1 MKKIIIFAALCLSFL
16 TACDKEDLG
25 GSNIHVPEFDYNAL
39 SETDKYIYDHYTVPY
54 NVEVVYRWNQGDVSS
69 DDMRKNL
76 VPPRESQVEPFLE
89 MIEKVWVDTYT
100 AEVGQQTLRSYIP
113 KQILLVGSA
122 SYNDDGSTT
131 EGTAEGGRQIVLYSV
146 NDFNFE
152 LEQIQSYAHVMHH
165 EFAHILHQNVEYD
178 AEFEKITPS
187 YSSSWM
193 QMNDE
198 TARSKGFIT
207 AYASSSAD
215 EDFAEMVSIM
225 LTNSP
230 EDWDNMIENAGNA
243 AAVEALRKK
252 EAIVVAYMKNNWGV
266 NMKDLND
273 EENEKIWMGHGD
285 AGRLGGLC
293 ARQL

>member
-89 MIEKVWVDTYT
+89 MIEKVWMDTYT

-113 KQILLVGSA
+113 KQLLLVGSA

-252 EAIVVAYMKNNWGV
+252 EAIVVAYMKNNWDV
-266 NMKDLND
+266 NMKDFQKEVVAAIEAAVRN
-273 EENEKIWMGHGD
+273 
-285 AGRLGGLC
+285 
-293 ARQL
+293 

>member
-1 MKKIIIFAALCLSFL
+1 MKKIIIFAALCLSFQ

-89 MIEKVWVDTYT
+89 MIEKVWMDTYT

-113 KQILLVGSA
+113 KQLLLVGSA

-193 QMNDE
+193 PMNDGE
-198 TARSKGFIT
+198 EQRVHHGLCFFECGRGLCGDGV
-207 AYASSSAD
+207 YHVD
-215 EDFAEMVSIM
+215 EFS
-225 LTNSP
+225 
-230 EDWDNMIENAGNA
+230 
-243 AAVEALRKK
+243 
-252 EAIVVAYMKNNWGV
+252 
-266 NMKDLND
+266 
-273 EENEKIWMGHGD
+273 
-285 AGRLGGLC
+285 GGLGQYDREC
-293 ARQL
+293 GECGGCGSLA

>member
-1 MKKIIIFAALCLSFL
+1 MCRPTTCGRI
-16 TACDKEDLG
+16 
-25 GSNIHVPEFDYNAL
+25 
-39 SETDKYIYDHYTVPY
+39 
-54 NVEVVYRWNQGDVSS
+54 
-69 DDMRKNL
+69 L

-266 NMKDLND
+266 NMKDFQKEVVAAIEAAVRN
-273 EENEKIWMGHGD
+273 
-285 AGRLGGLC
+285 
-293 ARQL
+293 

>member
-39 SETDKYIYDHYTVPY
+39 SETDKYIYDDYTVPY

-252 EAIVVAYMKNNWGV
+252 EAIVVAYMKNNWGA
-266 NMKDLND
+266 NMKDLQKELVAATEAAVRN
-273 EENEKIWMGHGD
+273 
-285 AGRLGGLC
+285 
-293 ARQL
+293 

>member
-252 EAIVVAYMKNNWGV
+252 EAIVVAYMKINWGV
-266 NMKDLND
+266 NMKDFQ
-273 EENEKIWMGHGD
+273 NEVVAAIE
-285 AGRLGGLC
+285 AAVRN
-293 ARQL
+293 

>member
-16 TACDKEDLG
+16 TACDKEDLD

-89 MIEKVWVDTYT
+89 MIEKVWMDTYT

-113 KQILLVGSA
+113 KQLLLVGSA

-193 QMNDE
+193 QINDE

-230 EDWDNMIENAGNA
+230 EDWNNMIESAGNA

-252 EAIVVAYMKNNWGV
+252 EAIVVAYMKNNWGGQY
-266 NMKDLND
+266 
-273 EENEKIWMGHGD
+273 EGFPERGG
-285 AGRLGGLC
+285 GRNQGCGT
-293 ARQL
+293 